1 MNTNLFPINYFKSI
15 WTPITAFLRRQQLS
29 WPKLILVLLFLNAL
43 MTIPVTLNFAQRDT
57 YPIENFYPNILNVL
71 EEQPL
76 TELKK
81 ADYHKGEM
89 IVAAPFIFNNDYGT
103 VAGGVH
109 QEEALMNE
117 ENILLF
123 NQHEFIIKE
132 EGAPTAKI
140 PYTEDFSLKH
150 IQNQKE
156 ALNALSRQW
165 FVQNQAFVVA
175 FFTFMISSFLLVM
188 TLLIILGASFFLYL
202 TKNSHLT
209 SITTYKE
216 TVNLVVNLLS
226 LPTILATLFGVI
238 HFDIV
243 WMVTIQTL
251 GLLIMLVIVY
261 AKTQFNDEKLKSK

>member
-1 MNTNLFPINYFKSI
+1 MNTKLFPINYFKSI
-15 WTPITAFLRRQQLS
+15 RTPITAFIHRQQLS

-57 YPIENFYPNILNVL
+57 YPIESFYPNILNVL

-76 TELKK
+76 AELKK

-89 IVAAPFIFNNDYGT
+89 IVADPFIFNNDYGT

-109 QEEALMNE
+109 QEELMEE

-123 NQHEFIIKE
+123 NQHEFVIKE

-140 PYTEDFSLKH
+140 PYTEDFSLKN

-188 TLLIILGASFFLYL
+188 TLLVILGASFFLYL
-202 TKNSHLT
+202 TKNSHIT

-216 TVNLVVNLLS
+216 TVNLVINLLS
-226 LPTILATLFGVI
+226 LPTILATLFGLI

-243 WMVTIQTL
+243 LMVTIQTL
-251 GLLIMLVIVY
+251 GLLIMLVVVY
-261 AKTQFNDEKLKSK
+261 AKTQFNDKKLESK